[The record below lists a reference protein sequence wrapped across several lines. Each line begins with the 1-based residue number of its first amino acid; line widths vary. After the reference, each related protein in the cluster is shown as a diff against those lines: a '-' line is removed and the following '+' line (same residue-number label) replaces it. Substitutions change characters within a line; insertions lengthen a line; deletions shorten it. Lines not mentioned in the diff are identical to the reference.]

1 MTTISEVREA
11 GQWRTAEAHEVMVIR
26 SVENT
31 VEVVKGIEEVIVPL
45 GYIGLAITEAEEL
58 GAA

>member
-1 MTTISEVREA
+1 
-11 GQWRTAEAHEVMVIR
+11 MVIR